1 MGTWALIQVVFD
13 IFAALGF
20 FVIIMRMSRPPKDDP
35 RLSRGLQL
43 LQSKISVLEDLSDR
57 TEVQV
62 NQLISILDQK
72 LREVQAKI
80 QLADQHV
87 HAIRV
92 SMERS
97 LEVAKIFQDKIP
109 HQEIIERQNTIK
121 YVQAARLAH
130 RGLSVDEIAA
140 QVDLPKGEIEFIA
153 KVNRERLMFN
163 EEDLPEWAKVEPGEE
178 KSPSENASSLAVEG
192 KLGHLSFDESS
203 EQSRLRM
210 ELEEKKRLVENLSR
224 LQAEMQNLDMQ
235 LTREASARNFEAA
248 FEVPKVETEHMKKL
262 GEEFRKACQDV
273 ANRQNRPSLFT
284 PLEQLTSLIPK
295 IFDEN
300 IQAEIQQAKPQ
311 EEPVQAQQAN
321 NETPEIAAESSHSH
335 AKAQPQA
342 QQAAAQNRAS
352 VKDPQAA
359 RAKVQAAL
367 EKMKSE
373 KTQPA
378 APQVSPELEAARVLA
393 NEMAKTEAP
402 QAQPKAK
409 TEPEIRTVRFPRID
423 LP

>member
-57 TEVQV
+57 TEMQV
-62 NQLISILDQK
+62 NQLTSILDQK

-130 RGLSVDEIAA
+130 RGLSVEEIAA

-163 EEDLPEWAKVEPGEE
+163 EEDLPEWAKVEPGTKAEAE
-178 KSPSENASSLAVEG
+178 SEGESSVAIET
-192 KLGHLSFDESS
+192 KLGHLNFEESGS
-203 EQSRLRM
+203 SRLRM

-235 LTREASARNFEAA
+235 LARESSARNFAAA
-248 FEVPKVETEHMKKL
+248 FEVPKVETDHMKKL
-262 GEEFRKACQDV
+262 GVEFRKACQDV
-273 ANRQNRPSLFT
+273 ENRQNRSSLFT

-295 IFDEN
+295 LFDED
-300 IQAEIQQAKPQ
+300 IQAEVRAKTQTNEAEKSASEQTEPQPSAVIENSSASAQAEDSTQ
-311 EEPVQAQQAN
+311 
-321 NETPEIAAESSHSH
+321 
-335 AKAQPQA
+335 
-342 QQAAAQNRAS
+342 
-352 VKDPQAA
+352 KDTEAA

-367 EKMKSE
+367 EKMKAE
-373 KTQPA
+373 KAESQKP
-378 APQVSPELEAARVLA
+378 PQISPELEAARTLA
-393 NEMAKTEAP
+393 KELGPKTEATP
-402 QAQPKAK
+402 ESASAK
-409 TEPEIRTVRFPRID
+409 PAPEIRTVQFPRID
-423 LP
+423 AP